1 MKKWL
6 SLLVLVATQWCY
18 AQENNKISVEFN
30 AVSRK
35 NAVLKI
41 EQLSGYRFYFDEQ
54 WLDADKSLISGNYT
68 NVTLPSLLE
77 SVFNNTPINFFID
90 GKKVILTNNN
100 LIYSKLPDDFFG
112 KSTTVTTDDETDK
125 PVFYQQFDSVSA
137 SRRNTTITLV
147 GKQTQKTEKT
157 IHAFRDHQK

>member
-6 SLLVLVATQWCY
+6 SLLVLVAAQWCY

-68 NVTLPSLLE
+68 NVTLSSLLE

-90 GKKVILTNNN
+90 GKSNPYQQQPHLQQASGRLFWEIH
-100 LIYSKLPDDFFG
+100 YSHHRRRNRQ
-112 KSTTVTTDDETDK
+112 T
-125 PVFYQQFDSVSA
+125 VFYQQFDSVSA
-137 SRRNTTITLV
+137 SKRNTTITLV